1 MVLTIGIILIKYYMN
16 TKIGGSNLLLR
27 KLTLTNFRGYEAF
40 EIIFNKKLNVIVAEN
55 GAGKTSI
62 LDAIAIGYGAMLTRF
77 PKVIGKTFEKN
88 DLRIDFDNKAVPYMR
103 VALESY
109 SNIIWDRTQARN
121 QTKTTK
127 NLIPKPK
134 GLKELND
141 YVDTIVDKEYKE
153 NISGYQ
159 IPLIMYY
166 GTSRAVLKSP
176 MRKRNFKK
184 EFSRFEAL
192 SGSLEANSDFTR
204 LFQWFDAMQNE
215 ENKQLK
221 IKRDLDY
228 KLPILEAVRN
238 SLNIVLPELKNP
250 RIETRPLRFVV
261 DKFVDGKK
269 VEFSINQLSDGYKT
283 VLAMVMDIS
292 ARMAEANPYLSNSNE
307 SEALIM
313 IDEVDL
319 HLHPRWQQNILID
332 LQEAFQNAQF
342 IVTTH
347 SPQVLTSIPN
357 QAIQLISNSRL
368 YAAPMGTEGAEAS
381 RVLKRVFGVDL
392 RPQNN
397 SITIKLN
404 KYLDLVYEDKW
415 ANEETLKLKEELDNI
430 FKGEEPALTEAEL
443 YIENRK
449 WELEIEKNS

>member
-1 MVLTIGIILIKYYMN
+1 
-16 TKIGGSNLLLR
+16 LLLR